1 MRPSFAAPA
10 AGAGCVLAFAPFAV
24 PLWNVAMLALL
35 FVLWNGSG
43 SPRRAAWI
51 GFAFGMGLFGA
62 GASWVY
68 IALETFGGM
77 PAPVAVVATAGFVAY
92 LALWPALAGWIAVRA
107 APTQGLARVFAAA
120 GAYVLCEWLRGWV
133 FSGFPWLSMG
143 YAEILAAGPAPFAG
157 YAPVGGVFLVSLAV
171 ALCAAC
177 ATGVMLAL
185 AGAKPRRAIACV
197 AAALALTAGGAL
209 LLRVEWT
216 QPAGAPVAVSLLQGN
231 VSQADKFDP
240 AFRPRNYK
248 LYDDL
253 VRTSKG
259 RIIVLPESAYPQ
271 FADEIPGEVFLRHTA
286 VARERNGSILIGLFV
301 AEPPLAKGEGER
313 IHNSVVTLGEA
324 PPQLYR
330 KRHLVPF
337 GESIPLKPLAGWFIN
352 KVLAI
357 PLADQT
363 PGPPDQL
370 PIDAAGQRLALNIC
384 YEDVFGAELIPMARD
399 STLLVN
405 VTNDAWYGRSVA
417 ARQHN
422 QIAAMRALESG
433 RPMLRATN
441 TGITSAIAH
450 DGRTLASLPWFV
462 SGVLEVEIA
471 GRTGRTPYLTWA
483 DWPAVALSLA
493 VLIAAALF
501 ARRRPRTAETP

>member
-1 MRPSFAAPA
+1 MKQRLLAFA
-10 AGAGCVLAFAPFAV
+10 AGAACVFAFAPFAL
-24 PLWNVAMLALL
+24 PLWNVAMLAML
-35 FVLWNGSG
+35 FLLWNGCG
-43 SPRRAAWI
+43 TPRRAAGA
-51 GFAFGMGLFGA
+51 GFAFGLGLFGA

-107 APTQGLARVFAAA
+107 VPAEGPARLCASA

-133 FSGFPWLSMG
+133 FTGFPWLSMG
-143 YAEILAAGPAPFAG
+143 YAEIVAAGPLPLAG

-171 ALCAAC
+171 AICAAC
-177 ATGVMLAL
+177 AAGVVLAL
-185 AGAKPRRAIACV
+185 ADARPRRAIASVGV
-197 AAALALTAGGAL
+197 AALVAAGGAA
-209 LLRVEWT
+209 LLRIEWT
-216 QPAGAPVAVSLLQGN
+216 QPAGSPVAISLLQGN

-240 AFRPRNYK
+240 EFRPRNYA

-253 VRTSKG
+253 VRTSRG

-271 FADEIPGEVFLRHTA
+271 FADEIPGEVFLKHQA
-286 VARERNGSILIGLFV
+286 AARARDGSILIGLFT

-352 KVLAI
+352 QVLHI

-363 PGPPDQL
+363 PGPANQL
-370 PIDAAGQRLALNIC
+370 PIEAAGQRLALNIC

-417 ARQHN
+417 ARQHS

-450 DGRTLASLPWFV
+450 DGRTLATLPWFV
-462 SGVLEVEIA
+462 SGVLEIEIA
-471 GRTGRTPYLTWA
+471 GRTGRTPYLTFA
-483 DWPAVALSLA
+483 DWPAVALSFAL
-493 VLIAAALF
+493 LIGAALF
-501 ARRRPRTAETP
+501 ARSRPRAAETP